1 MIELSAAWVLY
12 GFYGLAGVLVLIALL
27 QVLNSLRHGSRM
39 PVNIVITAVY
49 VVAIVA
55 LGIVTNS
62 MLSTVDWNGSFQV
75 SLPDADFLRF
85 GL

>member
-12 GFYGLAGVLVLIALL
+12 GFYGLAGVLVLIVLL
-27 QVLNSLRHGSRM
+27 QVLNSFRHGSRM

-75 SLPDADFLRF
+75 SLPDAGFLRF